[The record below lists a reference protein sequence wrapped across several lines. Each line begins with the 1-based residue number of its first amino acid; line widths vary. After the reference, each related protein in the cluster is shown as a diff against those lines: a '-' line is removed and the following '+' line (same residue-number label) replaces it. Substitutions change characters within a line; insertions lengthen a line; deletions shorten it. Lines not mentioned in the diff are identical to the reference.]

1 MTTTQ
6 TTSLTKGGEFLIK
19 ASRPED
25 IFTPEDYT
33 EEQHMFRKS
42 MRDFL
47 DKELEPVKEKFDT
60 VEGTT
65 IAPGLLEQMGELGF
79 HGIGVPDSFGGLG
92 ADFKTELAF
101 GEIASD
107 SFSFAQSIGVHTG
120 LGIYP
125 VLYYGTPE
133 QQAKYL
139 PDIIAAKTKCSY
151 CLTEPGSGSDANAAR
166 SRAVLSADGTHY
178 VLNGQKMWIT
188 NSGFADVFFVFCKI
202 EDDKNLSCLIVHKE
216 YGVKLGAEER
226 KLGIHGSS
234 TRQVFFEDVKVPV
247 ENLIGERDKGFKIAM
262 NALNAGRIKIAV
274 ANSAIA
280 KRAFRLG
287 VSYANQRVQFGQPIA
302 SFGAIQR
309 KIATMAT
316 RIYANDSAWNRVAHQ
331 VDQVLEH
338 MIVGGMPELEAK
350 QRSVA
355 EFALEC
361 AMTKVY
367 GSEMEQ
373 LVVDEALQIHGGM
386 GYSAESEISTLYR
399 NIRGNRIYE
408 GTNEINRLLMP
419 TTLLRKAMK
428 GEVALMPAAMQA
440 FQDLQAGKL
449 NPPADNGEPFGLELA
464 FLAVAKQ
471 VTILAA
477 GQAMQRFQEAIKD
490 EQEVLME
497 LADML
502 TQVFMYESALL
513 RAIKHRDKPSME
525 VTHAMVTVLM
535 HDTAEVLRRAM
546 REVVCASAKGDMADM
561 TVKALIRLLNL
572 PAHDLKETRRKI
584 AAHFI
589 ARNAYEL

>member
-1 MTTTQ
+1 MTTT
-6 TTSLTKGGEFLIK
+6 TTSPVKGGEFLIK
-19 ASRPED
+19 DSDAAD

-33 EEQHMFRKS
+33 EEQLMFRKS

-47 DKELEPVKEKFDT
+47 DKEVEPIKEKFDT

-79 HGIGVPDSFGGLG
+79 HGIGVPEAYGGLG

-107 SFSFAQSIGVHTG
+107 SFAFAQSIGVHTG

-139 PDIIAAKTKCSY
+139 PGIIAAKIKCSY

-166 SRAVLSADGTHY
+166 TRAVLSADGSHY

-202 EDDKNLSCLIVHKE
+202 GDDQNLSCLIVHKE

-234 TRQVFFEDVKVPV
+234 TRQVFFEDVKVPL
-247 ENLIGERDKGFKIAM
+247 ENLLGERDKGFKIAM

-287 VSYANQRVQFGQPIA
+287 VRYANQRVQFGKPIA

-309 KIATMAT
+309 KIATMAV
-316 RIYANDSAWNRVAHQ
+316 RIYANDSAWNRAAHQ
-331 VDQVLEH
+331 VDQALEH
-338 MIVGGMPELEAK
+338 LLAGGMPELEAK

-440 FQDLQAGKL
+440 FQDLQGGKL
-449 NPPADNGEPFGLELA
+449 NPATDNGEAYELERA
-464 FLAVAKQ
+464 FLQCAKT

-502 TQVFMYESALL
+502 TQVYLFESALL
-513 RAIKHRDKPSME
+513 RAIKHGDKPSAPI
-525 VTHAMVTVLM
+525 TAAMVRLLM
-535 HDTAEVLRRAM
+535 HDSAEVLRRCS
-546 REVVCASAKGDMADM
+546 REVVYASAQGDMAAM
-561 TVKALIRLLNL
+561 TVKALTRLLGL
-572 PAHDLKETRRKI
+572 PPHDLKETRRTI

-589 ARNAYEL
+589 ARNGFEL